1 MRSKLNIPEDGKP
14 YGEGLAN
21 WMYAQLGF
29 LNYRYVFSIN
39 GVMFCF
45 CFIIFLEFLFSLFRL
60 WVLSV
65 AGILTGLYHLLHWVI
80 SRFSSGWLQFISK
93 EKFSTQNNVASIWLL
108 LCSRTRNSHCCTL
121 LVTSDNEMMKKMSWF
136 LRKLS
141 SIEWHACKLNW
152 IWFSNWIELNS
163 KNLVQIQSR
172 KIKC

>member
-29 LNYRYVFSIN
+29 FNYRYVFSIN

-45 CFIIFLEFLFSLFRL
+45 SYIIFLEFVFSLCRL
-60 WVLSV
+60 WVFSV

-80 SRFSSGWLQFISK
+80 SWFSSGWLQFISK

-108 LCSRTRNSHCCTL
+108 LCSCTRTSHCCTL
-121 LVTSDNEMMKKMSWF
+121 LVTMKWWKKWVDFAEIKFHWMT
-136 LRKLS
+136 L
-141 SIEWHACKLNW
+141 HANW
-152 IWFSNWIELNS
+152 IEFDFQTELNWIELS
-163 KNLVQIQSR
+163 WIQIF
-172 KIKC
+172 